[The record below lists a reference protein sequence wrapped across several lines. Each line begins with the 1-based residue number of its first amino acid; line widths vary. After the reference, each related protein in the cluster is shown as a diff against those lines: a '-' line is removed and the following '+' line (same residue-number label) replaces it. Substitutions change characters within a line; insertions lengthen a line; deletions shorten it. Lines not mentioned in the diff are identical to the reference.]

1 MSKHIGIVA
10 CSAPG
15 AALCYTTI
23 CVEAPEIMGANHNP
37 EISLHM
43 MDFCEHVRCME
54 RDDWDGV
61 ANLMLRYPST
71 KSRRRVR
78 ISPSVPIIPVT
89 LRCQRSN
96 AIHRSRGCIL
106 WMLWLMRRSVKAAAD

>member
-1 MSKHIGIVA
+1 MAKHIGIVA

-23 CVEAPEIMGANHNP
+23 CAEAPEIMGANHNP

-54 RDDWDGV
+54 RSDWDGV
-61 ANLMLRYPST
+61 ANLMLR
-71 KSRRRVR
+71 
-78 ISPSVPIIPVT
+78 SVNKVAAAGANFAICPDNTCHIA
-89 LRCQRSN
+89 LQRSN

-106 WMLWLMRRSVKAAAD
+106 WMLWLLRRSVKATAG